1 MAKVISEGIGTFSQH
16 YPRVAIIVT
25 AQAKGKANAMAV
37 AWHSVISVNPP
48 LYGVLIATKRFT
60 HQLIADSKEFGVNFL
75 PFEMAELVASVGG
88 SSGRE
93 MDKFQ
98 KFNIALDKPVKTA
111 VPILKNAYAAY
122 ECRLVDDKLYGD
134 NRLLV
139 GEIVAVHW
147 LEEAFTPEGTLD
159 SDKISPILYLGRD
172 VYLTAARDKVR
183 HLDRKVY
190 GKQ

>member
-48 LYGVLIATKRFT
+48 LYGVSIAPKRFT
-60 HQLIADSKEFGVNFL
+60 YELIADSKEFGVNFL